1 MPGTAGG
8 VSSSQPRDPATGQ
21 NIPIPDPSVLTT
33 QNLDREI
40 ANLREY
46 LLSQIVNLADDLERF
61 ASGHDREHRD
71 VVERAV
77 SHVRELNDERFKG
90 IQLQFA
96 ERDVRAEQAFKAS
109 TEAINA
115 AMAAQE
121 KAIIKSEIATAKQ
134 IDAIAEVIESATKAL
149 QEQIRNVEKRQDRD
163 EGGKVG
169 AREVTVERTEHDI
182 GMSRVGSL
190 ALAAAVAFFGLCG
203 LVVAV
208 IVAVTQSRG

>member
-1 MPGTAGG
+1 MVGNTGDVP
-8 VSSSQPRDPATGQ
+8 PRS
-21 NIPIPDPSVLTT
+21 NIPVPDPSLLTT
-33 QNLDREI
+33 QSLDREI
-40 ANLREY
+40 ANLREF
-46 LLSQIVNLADDLERF
+46 LLSQIVNLSDDLERF

-77 SHVRELNDERFKG
+77 NHLKELTDERFNG

-134 IDAIAEVIESATKAL
+134 IDAIAEVIEGAKASL
-149 QEQIRNVEKRQDRD
+149 SEQIRQVEKRQDRD
-163 EGGKVG
+163 EGGRSGVSEHSIGFSRSGMLIVSAAG
-169 AREVTVERTEHDI
+169 AILALV
-182 GMSRVGSL
+182 SL
-190 ALAAAVAFFGLCG
+190 AITI
-203 LVVAV
+203 VVLMS
-208 IVAVTQSRG
+208 QSSPR